1 MRVFNIVLFSLPVKV
16 RRLISGCLIVSS
28 TTFSLYGQEMKEKDT
43 DSLNASQFFTNE
55 EWQRKKE
62 GLIKKGFLFASVD
75 SITVGKDSAI
85 YRRLIANKK
94 FDSLVL
100 EIKTYSSLNKIQD
113 AYLIKGNSFVS
124 LSKKLDELL
133 NYQIQQGYLKAN
145 YIYDTILISDQTITV
160 RYELNTFNK
169 YRIDSIRLHRS
180 SPSMNLDFIRQYIA
194 RYYKDK
200 NQFDW
205 KEIATQLRYFDFIEM
220 EKNPDFTL
228 LESTAILN
236 LYLKERKLN
245 QVNAI
250 LGILSNAYNSGQVEL
265 TGDVKLALVNLFK
278 RGVSFQLNW
287 QKNLDNSQF
296 LYSKINVPFILNT
309 KLGVGGYFNLEK
321 FDTSFL
327 RQQYQLSLNYHIQS
341 NQILSIHFRKNKS
354 TITGFNQL
362 SVLNGNLP
370 KYLDYSTNELG
381 LGYSIYKLNRPFFTK
396 RGWSLESNMLVGDK
410 TTYINARIA
419 ELKDTKGQSLSRLY
433 DSIPASQLTLSFM
446 ADLTKYTS
454 LSEHLILKSHLLS
467 KAWVTETVSTSEM
480 QFFGGNKLPRGFDD
494 NSLLSPWFVI
504 LSQDLQYYL
513 SEYFYSNIFVDMT
526 YMENSINKTT
536 SIPIGIGAGL
546 SLKTGDNIFQ
556 LNMGSG
562 YLGDSRFSLGS
573 MKVHFNY
580 VSVF

>member
-1 MRVFNIVLFSLPVKV
+1 
-16 RRLISGCLIVSS
+16 
-28 TTFSLYGQEMKEKDT
+28 MKEKDT

-94 FDSLVL
+94 FDSLFL

-228 LESTAILN
+228 LDSTAILN

-309 KLGVGGYFNLEK
+309 TLGVGGYFNLEK

-341 NQILSIHFRKNKS
+341 NQILSFHFRKNKS